1 MLNSPKHSQDHG
13 VNIKRVKNK
22 PKMYLKKKC
31 KCVFS
36 RCAGVSSQAR
46 RGHQIPWSWSYRSE
60 LNSSPLLLTWEAS
73 LYPLLSPKR
82 FCTSK
87 TILRI
92 AHYFKSI
99 HICIQV
105 KCVYTYIHVCV
116 CKKKCSFLML
126 EKRIGKQTQ
135 KCMRDTNVLIV
146 VIYRWEE

>member
-1 MLNSPKHSQDHG
+1 M
-13 VNIKRVKNK
+13 
-22 PKMYLKKKC
+22 
-31 KCVFS
+31 CVMS
-36 RCAGVSSQAR
+36 ECISVCHRCAESVKAR